1 MQGSGL
7 NMIIKEVIEAQC
19 RVQCLYSLTQGSDIF
34 GRAETYHTGRMDIYF
49 VFYNIFRKGK
59 IMYGKIVNAPSF
71 FEGFKKGEI
80 T

>member
-1 MQGSGL
+1 VADKNLFNSIRL
-7 NMIIKEVIEAQC
+7 
-19 RVQCLYSLTQGSDIF
+19 F
-34 GRAETYHTGRMDIYF
+34 GRMDIYF